1 MLLFYAFFLN
11 RHICLF
17 NWKFL
22 TLHFQFCNNAMPLIE
37 KKKTQVFLFPTK
49 VHRRLEKQITMT
61 KQKHKVEL
69 CNGRMQD
76 LKEDAFLFLI
86 VGAPQDTVRIACGEA
101 ILFPIVGAFD
111 NIPFRSVRF
120 TGICLFTLF
129 LLWCLISVMSRSN
142 FSTFCFIN
150 SHLASS

>member
-1 MLLFYAFFLN
+1 MLVMLFFVSFFFKKTHLPLKLKVS
-11 RHICLF
+11 HIALPV
-17 NWKFL
+17 
-22 TLHFQFCNNAMPLIE
+22 NNNDMPLIGR
-37 KKKTQVFLFPTK
+37 KKTQVFLFPRK

-129 LLWCLISVMSRSN
+129 LL
-142 FSTFCFIN
+142 
-150 SHLASS
+150 